1 MQMAFR
7 ARRNKMRYKA
17 IAILTG
23 AALLAVPAAA
33 EQSGKARPATPEKTY
48 CLQYSQDTGS
58 RISRTECRTK
68 KEWAR
73 IGVDIDE
80 LMRK

>member
-1 MQMAFR
+1 
-7 ARRNKMRYKA
+7 MRYKG
-17 IAILTG
+17 IAIVTG

-33 EQSGKARPATPEKTY
+33 EQSGKARPAAPEKTY

-58 RISRTECRTK
+58 RINRTECRTK
-68 KEWAR
+68 KDWAR